1 MQKKFRSQMTVVLA
15 VLTMALALMPGAW
28 AASNKEAGEAGKMT
42 VTVLYNFDGT
52 ELIYPAGPN
61 VAQGRDGSLYSTTS
75 YGGTYNDGVVFKI
88 TPNGDATVIQQLE
101 TPDGSSGLTLGA
113 DGNFYGTTFYGGSG
127 NGGAGYGTAFKVTP
141 EGNLTT
147 LYDFSGESFDAY
159 PSASPIQA
167 SDGNFY
173 GTGAGDFN
181 GNGGTVYKM
190 TPSGH
195 ETTLFTFD
203 RTDGAAP
210 VDPLIQATDG
220 NFYGTTDTGGA
231 SGRCEQYG
239 CGTVFKLTPK
249 GVHTILHSFNVQNF
263 DAYYPIAPV
272 IEGSDGDL
280 YGTAPRGGPKGHGV
294 VFKISR
300 TGKYAIIHSFDG
312 VDGET
317 PQTGLV
323 LATDGNFYGTTEG
336 GGTSDV
342 GVIFRISPGGRYSV
356 VYSLDDTTGAYPS
369 AALLQHTNGKLYGFA
384 GEGGTYNYGTFF
396 SVDLGLGPFAELVSS
411 SGQVGKSIGILGQGF
426 TGTTGVSF
434 NGTSAAFKI
443 LSDTYMTATVPQGAT
458 SGFVSVITPNGTL
471 KSNKQFLVT
480 H

>member
-42 VTVLYNFDGT
+42 VTVLYNFGENSQDPQ
-52 ELIYPAGPN
+52 YPQGFI
-61 VAQGRDGSLYSTTS
+61 AQGRDGSLYSTTP
-75 YGGTYNDGVVFKI
+75 YGGTTNDGTVYKI
-88 TPNGDATVIQQLE
+88 APTGELTVLYELATCR
-101 TPDGSSGLTLGA
+101 GSSGLTLGT
-113 DGNFYGTTFYGGSG
+113 DGNFYGTSTCDG
-127 NGGAGYGTAFKVTP
+127 NGYGSVFGVTP
-141 EGNLTT
+141 DGKLKT
-147 LYDFSGESFDAY
+147 LYDFTGQDFDAY
-159 PSASPIQA
+159 PHAPPVQA

-173 GTGAGDFN
+173 GTTLGSFV
-181 GNGGTVYKM
+181 GNGGEVYKM

-195 ETTLFTFD
+195 KTRLFTFD
-203 RTDGAAP
+203 RTDGANP
-210 VDPLIQATDG
+210 GDPLIQATDG
-220 NFYGTTDTGGA
+220 NFYGTTNTGGA

-249 GVHTILHSFNVQNF
+249 GIETILHSFNVQNF
-263 DAYYPIAPV
+263 DAYYPVAPV
-272 IEGSDGDL
+272 IEGSDGEL

-434 NGTSAAFKI
+434 DGTSAAFKI